1 MSTKI
6 TIRLSDEE
14 HHRLARAASDH
25 GLTVTTTCRLL
36 LQRGLD
42 RADFIGALERHE
54 LFLHEILAR
63 SMQAGL
69 IASGKF
75 QDGQVA
81 LDKARLGVQQF
92 VEKLDGGDGSQT
104 TAEEN

>member
-54 LFLHEILAR
+54 FFLHEILAR

-75 QDGQVA
+75 HDGQAA
-81 LDKARLGVQQF
+81 LDKARLGVKQF
-92 VEKLDGGDGSQT
+92 VEKLDGGDDLQV
-104 TAEEN
+104 AVEEN

>member
-54 LFLHEILAR
+54 FFLHEILAR

-75 QDGQVA
+75 HDGQAA
-81 LDKARLGVQQF
+81 LDKARLGVKKF
-92 VEKLDGGDGSQT
+92 VEKLDGGDDLQV
-104 TAEEN
+104 AVEEN

>member
-54 LFLHEILAR
+54 FFLHEILAR

-75 QDGQVA
+75 PDGKAA
-81 LDKARLGVQQF
+81 LDKARTGVEKF

-104 TAEEN
+104 IAEEN